1 MIGVYDYTVILTY
14 LSLLSAGAGIAV
26 SLNGL
31 GHPYYGI
38 FFLLFCGLCD
48 AFDGKVAHTKKNR
61 TEKEKKFGIQI
72 DSLSDLVAFGV
83 LPACIGMAFLRRSSV
98 FEHLIHHD
106 FSEGVDITA
115 LILTILLFGVLVLY
129 ILAALIRL
137 AFFNVDE
144 EERQKTEGG
153 RRKYYLGLPV
163 TTASIIFPSIAL
175 FTFIIPKDIT
185 WVYILATFITAI
197 LFITPFNLP
206 KMNFKGVLWLIA
218 LGVVEFAILLFTT
231 IL

>member
-1 MIGVYDYTVILTY
+1 M
-14 LSLLSAGAGIAV
+14 
-26 SLNGL
+26 
-31 GHPYYGI
+31 
-38 FFLLFCGLCD
+38 FCGLCD
-48 AFDGKVAHTKKNR
+48 AFDGKVAHTKKNS

-83 LPACIGMAFLRRSSV
+83 LPACIGMAFLRRSNV
-98 FEHLIHHD
+98 FEHLIHQN
-106 FSEGVDITA
+106 FAEGINVTEF
-115 LILTILLFGVLVLY
+115 ILTILLFGILILY

-163 TTASIIFPSIAL
+163 TTAAVIFPSIAL
-175 FTFIIPKDIT
+175 FTFVIPKDIT
-185 WVYILATFITAI
+185 WVYLLATLITAV
-197 LFITPFNLP
+197 LFITPFKLP

-218 LGVVEFAILLFTT
+218 LGIVEFAILLFTT

>member
-83 LPACIGMAFLRRSSV
+83 LPACIGMAFLRRSEI
-98 FEHLIHHD
+98 FRDLINPQVHA
-106 FSEGVDITA
+106 GAKT
-115 LILTILLFGVLVLY
+115 ILLNILLFGVLILY
-129 ILAALIRL
+129 ILTALIRL
-137 AFFNVDE
+137 AYFNVDE
-144 EERQKTEGG
+144 EERQQTEGG
-153 RRKYYLGLPV
+153 RRTVYLGLPV

-175 FTFIIPKDIT
+175 FTFVIPKDIT
-185 WVYILATFITAI
+185 WVYIIGIVITAI
-197 LFITPFNLP
+197 LFITPFKLP
-206 KMNFKGVLWLIA
+206 KMNFKGVLWLIG
-218 LGVVEFAILLFTT
+218 LGIIEFAILLFTT